1 MRANVGCSWLGLIV
15 IGGHFVLEIIEAE
28 LFCPMNDRRTTV
40 KGIEQIVNMPL
51 IQFP

>member
-28 LFCPMNDRRTTV
+28 LFCPMNDRQTTYV
-40 KGIEQIVNMPL
+40 LSKKASDKMSTCQ
-51 IQFP
+51 